1 MITRVIFRFSTS
13 FMIARI
19 WATIIVF
26 IWVWARTTFPRYRY
40 DLLINLAW
48 KRILPS
54 VLAFR
59 VIIMRI
65 IIYYIKISKLYN
77 QFFN

>member
-13 FMIARI
+13 FIITRI

-40 DLLINLAW
+40 DLLISLAW

-54 VLAFR
+54 VLALR

>member
-1 MITRVIFRFSTS
+1 
-13 FMIARI
+13 
-19 WATIIVF
+19 
-26 IWVWARTTFPRYRY
+26 
-40 DLLINLAW
+40 
-48 KRILPS
+48 LPS

-59 VIIMRI
+59 IIIMRI